1 MQDPERYLRALQ
13 IEPPCTV
20 YPKRKA
26 ILDSSLRIKMNH
38 EIFYFSSKAAR
49 DLFLKNPLRYCG
61 LLTDPV
67 GKQRFQPTAQS
78 PRATFRGRSYYFA
91 ADSSRTRFL
100 GAPEKFADRGVG
112 GTG

>member
-1 MQDPERYLRALQ
+1 MQDPERYLRSLKV
-13 IEPPCTV
+13 EVPCTV

-26 ILDSSLRIKMNH
+26 IIDSSLRIKVNH

-49 DLFLKNPLRYCG
+49 DLFVKNPLRYCG

-67 GKQRFQPTAQS
+67 SKQRFQPTAQS
-78 PRATFRGRSYYFA
+78 PKATYASRTYYFA

-100 GAPEKFADRGVG
+100 GTPQKYADRG
-112 GTG
+112 TEPQ

>member
-1 MQDPERYLRALQ
+1 MQDPERYLRELH

-26 ILDSSLRIKMNH
+26 IVDSSLRIKMNH

-49 DLFLKNPLRYCG
+49 DLFVKDPLRYCG

-67 GKQRFQPTAQS
+67 SKQRFRPTAKS
-78 PRATFRGRSYYFA
+78 PHTDYRGRSYYFM
-91 ADSSRTRFL
+91 ADSSMTRFL
-100 GAPEKFADRGVG
+100 GAPQKFADRGVQD
-112 GTG
+112 